1 MESPISSSGG
11 IRSKIGLILMVLFL
25 SRVIY
30 NQFDFSFLAFITT
43 VVCFFVFSYLLAIVF
58 YNPNIFYNDN
68 CLSFTKFLKK
78 QETISFKQ
86 IVRLRQNF
94 QSYIAGGSHSRYDY
108 KIEYIDRSGK
118 LSSVNFYSKESQEI
132 NMKELIGLIRKAN
145 SHFILDWTVPKK
157 VW

>member
-11 IRSKIGLILMVLFL
+11 IRSKIALIIMVLFL
-25 SRVIY
+25 SRTIY

-43 VVCFFVFSYLLAIVF
+43 GICFFVFYYLLAIVF
-58 YNPNIFYNDN
+58 YDPNIFYDDN
-68 CLSFTKFLKK
+68 HLSFKKFLKE
-78 QETISFKQ
+78 QETISFRQ

-108 KIEYIDRSGK
+108 KIEYINSSGQ

-132 NMKELIGLIRKAN
+132 NMKELIGLIRKTN
-145 SHFILDWTVPKK
+145 PHFILDWTVPKK